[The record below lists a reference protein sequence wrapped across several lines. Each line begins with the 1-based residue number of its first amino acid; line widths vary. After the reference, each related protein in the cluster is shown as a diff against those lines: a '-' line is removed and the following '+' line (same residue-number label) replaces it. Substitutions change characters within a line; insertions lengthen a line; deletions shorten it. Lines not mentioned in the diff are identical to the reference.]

1 VVEAREAADA
11 RRAAREKEL
20 QEEDDY
26 LHKRNERLRVMVV
39 PEGRERLKQNMQYSP
54 SRDPMFN
61 GQDKAAGVKH
71 DMDLSEVP
79 AP

>member
-1 VVEAREAADA
+1 VDEAREAVDA

-39 PEGRERLKQNMQYSP
+39 P
-54 SRDPMFN
+54 
-61 GQDKAAGVKH
+61 
-71 DMDLSEVP
+71 
-79 AP
+79 